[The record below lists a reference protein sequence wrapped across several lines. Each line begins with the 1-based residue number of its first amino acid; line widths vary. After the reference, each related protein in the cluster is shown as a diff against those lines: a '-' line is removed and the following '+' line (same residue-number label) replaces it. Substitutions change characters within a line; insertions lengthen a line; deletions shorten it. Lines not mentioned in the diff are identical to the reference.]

1 MRCVVPDLG
10 LEGQTRPNKGF
21 GSSRRRGADQT
32 VVGHTA
38 MAKRRQALPKAR
50 AVKKATKPAVA
61 VKQQI
66 AQLKRELAQAMERQ
80 AATARVLK
88 LISRA

>member
-1 MRCVVPDLG
+1 
-10 LEGQTRPNKGF
+10 
-21 GSSRRRGADQT
+21 
-32 VVGHTA
+32 